1 MTGYLAV
8 ISTVRISQ
16 SKETGNV
23 SLLVFRE
30 IDVLRV
36 EAPGQA
42 HGSLVGRFN
51 RRTRF

>member
-1 MTGYLAV
+1 VTGHLAV

-23 SLLVFRE
+23 SLLVFGE
-30 IDVLRV
+30 FDVLRV

-42 HGSLVGRFN
+42 RGSLVGRFN
-51 RRTRF
+51 RGTRF